1 MNTRLDES
9 LLSSPGA
16 SKETRRITVDGEDE
30 PETDRSTRT
39 VNAKARAAKS
49 DVADLRID
57 EEINRIQSIFK
68 PPTYLHGS
76 TNTFIDQSKLEDATT
91 QTSGNEETI
100 GVSDREAEKAEKP
113 GIVDRDIGRTPEESR
128 RKRW

>member
-1 MNTRLDES
+1 MNTHPDES

-30 PETDRSTRT
+30 PETNRSTLKLEPR
-39 VNAKARAAKS
+39 N
-49 DVADLRID
+49 
-57 EEINRIQSIFK
+57 
-68 PPTYLHGS
+68 
-76 TNTFIDQSKLEDATT
+76 QSKLEDATT
-91 QTSGNEETI
+91 QTIGDEETI
-100 GVSDREAEKAEKP
+100 GASDREAGKAEKP

>member
-57 EEINRIQSIFK
+57 EDINRLQSIFK

-76 TNTFIDQSKLEDATT
+76 RNTFIDQSKLEDATT
-91 QTSGNEETI
+91 QTIGDEETI
-100 GVSDREAEKAEKP
+100 GASDREAGKEEKP